1 MESRPEYIIYYLINR
16 LKYLQSHRPSIF
28 HVYHRNKSMYFVVSS
43 ERAAN
48 ECKLSGYV
56 VEKADLDDEILKI
69 SEKIK
74 LHKLNKFILDSVN

>member
-1 MESRPEYIIYYLINR
+1 
-16 LKYLQSHRPSIF
+16 
-28 HVYHRNKSMYFVVSS
+28 MYFVVSS

>member
-1 MESRPEYIIYYLINR
+1 MENRPEYNIYYLINR

-28 HVYHRNKSMYFVVSS
+28 HVYHSNKSLYFVVSS

-48 ECKLSGYV
+48 ECRSNGYV
-56 VEKADLDDEILKI
+56 VEKADLDNEILKI

-74 LHKLNKFILDSVN
+74 RLKLNKFILDSVN